1 MEHINLVIGLIA
13 ILATI
18 TAIIWFRK
26 RIGEN
31 DKRTEELVKLNADD
45 LNELKTAKNILE
57 NPGIGAKISHFIGKP
72 IETGLKKLPSEWN
85 SKIGGITEKALSQ
98 AAKVAIFTMDD
109 TPGVSSSNFSHKVA
123 VMATGAGGGFF
134 GLPGLALE
142 LPISTTIML
151 RSIADIARNQGE
163 SIASDDVK
171 LECLSVFA
179 MGGESKQDDGTESGY
194 YAVRIALAKSLP
206 DAVKH
211 LATKGMTEKGA
222 PVLVSFISKIAQK
235 FSIQISQKAASQL
248 IPAIGAASG
257 AIINTMFLDHFQDMA
272 RGHFTVRRLERKY
285 GQQVISNTY
294 KQL

>member
-1 MEHINLVIGLIA
+1 MDYNKLIIGLIA
-13 ILATI
+13 ILTTI

-26 RIGEN
+26 RIRDK

-45 LNELKTAKNILE
+45 LNELKTAKKILE
-57 NPGIGAKISHFIGKP
+57 NPGLGAKISNFIGKP
-72 IETGLKKLPSEWN
+72 IESGLKKLPADWN
-85 SKIGGITEKALSQ
+85 SKIVGITEKALSQ
-98 AAKVAIFTMDD
+98 AAEVAIFTMDD
-109 TPGVSSSNFSHKVA
+109 TPGVSSSNFSHKLA
-123 VMATGAGGGFF
+123 VMVVGGGGGFF
-134 GLPGLALE
+134 GLPGLAVE

-179 MGGESKQDDGTESGY
+179 MGGESKQDDGAESGY
-194 YAVRIALAKSLP
+194 YAVRIALAKSFA
-206 DAVKH
+206 DATKH
-211 LATKGMTEKGA
+211 LATKSMTEKGA
-222 PVLVSFISKIAQK
+222 PVLVSFITKIAQK

-248 IPAIGAASG
+248 IPAIGAAAG

-272 RGHFTVRRLERKY
+272 KGHFTVRRLERKY
-285 GQQVISNTY
+285 GEHVISNTY